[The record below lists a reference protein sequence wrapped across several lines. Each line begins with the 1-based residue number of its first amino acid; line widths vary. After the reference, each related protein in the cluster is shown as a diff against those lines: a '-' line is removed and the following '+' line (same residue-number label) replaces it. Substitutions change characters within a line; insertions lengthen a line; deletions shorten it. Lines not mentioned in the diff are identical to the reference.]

1 MEEDPPE
8 ELVKVCVLG
17 TGSAGN
23 STLVEAG
30 GTRVLIDAGFSGRDL
45 EGRLA
50 RVGLLPEAIHA
61 IVITH
66 DHSDHTRGA
75 GVFSR
80 RHGTP
85 IHITP
90 RTLAACPKV
99 FRGDETVVPYQSA
112 SPFTIGRIR
121 IEPFLTIHDAADPVA
136 VAVVD
141 EETEARVGVATDLG
155 RPTAQIRLALKGSD
169 FLILEANHD
178 EVLLRDGPY
187 PWSVQQR
194 IASSHGHLSNH
205 AAARLACELLHSR
218 LAGILLAHLS
228 QECNRPGLATQVVG
242 DALRARGFEGFLDV
256 ALQSE
261 PTEFIDI
268 EELRRRTGPAQ
279 LSLL

>member
-1 MEEDPPE
+1 MEEDAPE

-50 RVGLLPEAIHA
+50 RIGLLPEAIHA

-66 DHSDHTRGA
+66 DHGDHTRGA

-85 IHITP
+85 IYVTR
-90 RTLAACPKV
+90 RTLAGCPKV
-99 FRGDETVVPYQSA
+99 FRGDEPVVPYQAA
-112 SPFTIGRIR
+112 SPFTIGQIR

-141 EETEARVGVATDLG
+141 EETDTIEDVYEPYLLKQGLLKRTPRGRVITERGYEHLGLEAPEGVA
-155 RPTAQIRLALKGSD
+155 
-169 FLILEANHD
+169 
-178 EVLLRDGPY
+178 
-187 PWSVQQR
+187 
-194 IASSHGHLSNH
+194 
-205 AAARLACELLHSR
+205 
-218 LAGILLAHLS
+218 
-228 QECNRPGLATQVVG
+228 
-242 DALRARGFEGFLDV
+242 
-256 ALQSE
+256 
-261 PTEFIDI
+261 
-268 EELRRRTGPAQ
+268 
-279 LSLL
+279 SLF